1 MFINELNKIITQLPK
16 NSNALVSQISRIH
29 SAAFRDPILRINSS
43 KHCIKELNPDHEYC
57 LPTFTYISVRH
68 KGKKGRWKEGLMA
81 EETGTGMVDESNLKE
96 SKRDPNQF
104 GARL

>member
-1 MFINELNKIITQLPK
+1 MTHFH
-16 NSNALVSQISRIH
+16 ISSASSFLGEPGAARIGFENDW
-29 SAAFRDPILRINSS
+29 SP
-43 KHCIKELNPDHEYC
+43 
-57 LPTFTYISVRH
+57 V
-68 KGKKGRWKEGLMA
+68 KGRWKEGLMA